1 MNPITRFLAN
11 EISLHMHAMALE
23 KLDTFAQTLHIILCI
38 SIDEFNCK
46 TVLIVRCGFLSLK
59 KYKDKQQMHA
69 HKIHFYKTW
78 R

>member
-38 SIDEFNCK
+38 SIDEFNCQ

-59 KYKDKQQMHA
+59 KNTKTNNKCMHI
-69 HKIHFYKTW
+69 KSIL
-78 R
+78 